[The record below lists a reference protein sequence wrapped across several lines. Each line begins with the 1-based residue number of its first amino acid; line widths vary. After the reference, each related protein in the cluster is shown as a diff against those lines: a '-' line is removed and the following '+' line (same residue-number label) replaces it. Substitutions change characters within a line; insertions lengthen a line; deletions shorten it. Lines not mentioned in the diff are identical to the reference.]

1 MVLQIKK
8 FAKLKEARKK
18 LAEKSARNEKKV
30 LILNRKVRQL
40 EEDVQIQQ
48 RHQAQQQA
56 RNQRP
61 RHASITSQDQQQ
73 QHFNDAVQKY
83 NQRFEEQNKI
93 IERLLI
99 IMHDN
104 GIEINE
110 EDLLDDKEQ
119 VDDAEESAQPDAS
132 DLAAQR
138 SSLLDLIVT
147 FGGPA
152 ENVDGSA

>member
-48 RHQAQQQA
+48 RHQTQQQA

-61 RHASITSQDQQQ
+61 RHASITSQD
-73 QHFNDAVQKY
+73 
-83 NQRFEEQNKI
+83 
-93 IERLLI
+93 
-99 IMHDN
+99 
-104 GIEINE
+104 
-110 EDLLDDKEQ
+110 
-119 VDDAEESAQPDAS
+119 
-132 DLAAQR
+132 
-138 SSLLDLIVT
+138 
-147 FGGPA
+147 
-152 ENVDGSA
+152 

>member
-1 MVLQIKK
+1 
-8 FAKLKEARKK
+8 
-18 LAEKSARNEKKV
+18 
-30 LILNRKVRQL
+30 
-40 EEDVQIQQ
+40 
-48 RHQAQQQA
+48 
-56 RNQRP
+56 
-61 RHASITSQDQQQ
+61 
-73 QHFNDAVQKY
+73 
-83 NQRFEEQNKI
+83 
-93 IERLLI
+93 
-99 IMHDN
+99 MHDN

-110 EDLLDDKEQ
+110 EDLLDDKEP